1 MKNLS
6 KNLFERWN
14 ESLEWINSKEFMSFL
29 KVKTLEAITLESVEN
44 ALNSWNK
51 LNVKFWTDPTWPEL
65 HLWHI
70 VPLRVLDL
78 FNRAWHNIDI
88 IFWDFTAKVWDPT
101 GRENGRKILSDEE
114 ILKNMSNFRNQVNP
128 YCNTNSTNVDIHTN
142 SSWLNNMKL
151 PEIFEYLQYINLSE
165 AVQRNDFK
173 KRIKENVWVSLA
185 EVIYGTLMWIDSVF
199 LKTDIEIW
207 WIDQLLNFQQARNIQ
222 EFRGQKPEKI
232 IMTPIIEWTSWD
244 GRKMSKSYNNYI
256 PALVNSKEIFWKI
269 MSIPDNLILQYFKSF
284 SPLNEIEILKLE
296 DYIMKNPFEA
306 KKQLAVYLSALSSS
320 NFEIWLQERENFEIT
335 FSKKNVL
342 DENTVKLINDKENS
356 LLDILF
362 SSWDFR
368 SKSEII
374 RIFEQWWWYIDWKK
388 VSVKELHNLDN
399 KTWIIIKVWK
409 RKFYSLI

>member
-128 YCNTNSTNVDIHTN
+128 
-142 SSWLNNMKL
+142 
-151 PEIFEYLQYINLSE
+151 
-165 AVQRNDFK
+165 
-173 KRIKENVWVSLA
+173 
-185 EVIYGTLMWIDSVF
+185 
-199 LKTDIEIW
+199 
-207 WIDQLLNFQQARNIQ
+207 
-222 EFRGQKPEKI
+222 
-232 IMTPIIEWTSWD
+232 
-244 GRKMSKSYNNYI
+244 
-256 PALVNSKEIFWKI
+256 
-269 MSIPDNLILQYFKSF
+269 
-284 SPLNEIEILKLE
+284 
-296 DYIMKNPFEA
+296 
-306 KKQLAVYLSALSSS
+306 
-320 NFEIWLQERENFEIT
+320 
-335 FSKKNVL
+335 
-342 DENTVKLINDKENS
+342 
-356 LLDILF
+356 
-362 SSWDFR
+362 
-368 SKSEII
+368 
-374 RIFEQWWWYIDWKK
+374 
-388 VSVKELHNLDN
+388 
-399 KTWIIIKVWK
+399 
-409 RKFYSLI
+409 